1 MTAKLS
7 DRGFQELVERAAI
20 KMIYNHLECSDS
32 VYTKPSR
39 DKDYKVYNWIFQTY
53 SEELYTLE
61 EFGEISFA
69 EHDRFKMEVKDIF
82 NRAAK
87 IADSRWKAAK
97 TLMGIF

>member
-1 MTAKLS
+1 MAAKLS

-20 KMIYNHLECSDS
+20 KMIYNHLELSES

-39 DKDYKVYNWIFQTY
+39 DKDYKVYNWIFHTY
-53 SEELYTLE
+53 AEELYTLE
-61 EFGEISFA
+61 EFFEISSA
-69 EHDRFKMEVKDIF
+69 EHDRFIVEVKDIF

-97 TLMGIF
+97 TLIGIF

>member
-1 MTAKLS
+1 MTDKLS

-20 KMIYNHLECSDS
+20 KMIYNHLELGES
-32 VYTKPSR
+32 VYTKPSS
-39 DKDYKVYNWIFQTY
+39 DKDNKVYNWIFQTY
-53 SEELYTLE
+53 SEELYTME
-61 EFGEISFA
+61 EFLELSSG
-69 EHDRFKMEVKDIF
+69 EHDRLRMEVKDIF